1 MLFVSS
7 PVTSTPTL
15 ADRIVAARER
25 ELISQVEL
33 AELLGV
39 ATRSVQSWEAG
50 ARPKAYKSRR
60 ALEQWL
66 RKVEAGAAESAA

>member
-7 PVTSTPTL
+7 PVTKPPSL

-66 RKVEAGAAESAA
+66 RKVEAADESAA